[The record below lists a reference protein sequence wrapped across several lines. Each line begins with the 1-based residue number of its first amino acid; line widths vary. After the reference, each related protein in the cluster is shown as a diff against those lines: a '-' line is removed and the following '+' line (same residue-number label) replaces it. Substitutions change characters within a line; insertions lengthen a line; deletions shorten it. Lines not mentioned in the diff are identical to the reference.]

1 MPRASNFYAGDFF
14 GWDGV
19 RVVDVVS
26 ERCNPNPNLIIRATT
41 SLIVILVDI
50 AQEYA
55 RSHRHCQLVAD
66 NELKMSIKLQLK
78 EVIN

>member
-26 ERCNPNPNLIIRATT
+26 GCRNPMNLFIRAT
-41 SLIVILVDI
+41 IVVDI

-55 RSHRHCQLVAD
+55 RSHRHSQLVAD